1 MNPNYY
7 KLWSTMQPF
16 ELHRKLLTKEEY
28 IGFLKGNILKYQMR
42 MGGKDEVE
50 KELSKIDTYRRELEY
65 ILNEQ
70 LPF

>member
-1 MNPNYY
+1 
-7 KLWSTMQPF
+7 MQPF